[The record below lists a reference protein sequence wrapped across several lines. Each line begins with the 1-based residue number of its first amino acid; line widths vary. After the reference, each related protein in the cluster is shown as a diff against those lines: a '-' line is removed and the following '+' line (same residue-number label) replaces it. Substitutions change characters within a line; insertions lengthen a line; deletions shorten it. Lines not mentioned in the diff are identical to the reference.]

1 VPAAERHKTLRQA
14 GELLDWLTGTQISR
28 RDVIVLLG
36 GGVVIDMGGFV
47 ASAYMRGVQYLN
59 LPTSLIA
66 QVDAGIGGISAEGA
80 HVVGV
85 DADPAYGGVVADVT
99 DPDEIARAVLA
110 AGELDICVANA
121 GVSLME
127 PFLDGDMRSWERVLR
142 VNLLG
147 VMNTFQQAALAMPR
161 GGRLLATASVAGLR
175 GEPDASA
182 YCASKAGVLGLV
194 RALAVELAP
203 RGLTVNAVAPGQID
217 TRMNSTDLETV
228 SRREGR
234 PAAELLQAHLDRR
247 VPARRLGTPDEVAAL
262 FAFLASDAAFMT
274 GTVVTIDG
282 GELAG

>member
-1 VPAAERHKTLRQA
+1 MGSLEGRRALVTGAAT
-14 GELLDWLTGTQISR
+14 
-28 RDVIVLLG
+28 
-36 GGVVIDMGGFV
+36 
-47 ASAYMRGVQYLN
+47 
-59 LPTSLIA
+59 
-66 QVDAGIGGISAEGA
+66 GIGAATVGRFSAEGA

-85 DADPAYGGVVADVT
+85 DADPAYSGVVADVT
-99 DPDEIARAVLA
+99 DPDELARAVLG

-127 PFLDGDMRSWERVLR
+127 SFLGGDLRSWERVLR

-161 GGRLLATASVAGLR
+161 GGRLLATASIAGLR

-182 YCASKAGVLGLV
+182 YCASKAGVIGLV
-194 RALAVELAP
+194 RSLAVELAP
-203 RGLTVNAVAPGQID
+203 RGFTVNAVAPGQID
-217 TRMNSTDLETV
+217 TRMNSADLETV

-234 PAAELLQAHLDRR
+234 PAAELLETHLERR

-262 FAFLASDAAFMT
+262 FGFLASDEAAFIT
-274 GTVVTIDG
+274 GTVLAIDG

>member
-1 VPAAERHKTLRQA
+1 MGSLEGRRALVTGAAT
-14 GELLDWLTGTQISR
+14 
-28 RDVIVLLG
+28 
-36 GGVVIDMGGFV
+36 
-47 ASAYMRGVQYLN
+47 
-59 LPTSLIA
+59 
-66 QVDAGIGGISAEGA
+66 GIGAATVRRFSAEGA
-80 HVVGV
+80 QVVGV

-121 GVSLME
+121 GISLME
-127 PFLDGDMRSWERVLR
+127 PFLGGDMSSWERVLR

-175 GEPDASA
+175 GEPNASA

-203 RGLTVNAVAPGQID
+203 RGLRVNAVAPGQID
-217 TRMNSTDLETV
+217 TRMNSADLETA
-228 SRREGR
+228 SLREGR
-234 PAAELLQAHLDRR
+234 PAAELLQAHLDQR

-262 FAFLASDAAFMT
+262 FAFLASDAAFIT

>member
-1 VPAAERHKTLRQA
+1 MTGAAT
-14 GELLDWLTGTQISR
+14 
-28 RDVIVLLG
+28 
-36 GGVVIDMGGFV
+36 
-47 ASAYMRGVQYLN
+47 
-59 LPTSLIA
+59 
-66 QVDAGIGGISAEGA
+66 GIGAATVTRFRAEGA
-80 HVVGV
+80 HVIGV
-85 DADPAYGGVVADVT
+85 DADPAYRGLVADVT
-99 DPDEIARAVLA
+99 DPDELARAVLA

-121 GVSLME
+121 GISLME
-127 PFLDGDMRSWERVLR
+127 PFLDGDLRSWERVLR

-194 RALAVELAP
+194 RALAIELAP

-217 TRMNSTDLETV
+217 TRMNSTDLESA
-228 SRREGR
+228 SRRAGR
-234 PAAELLQAHLDRR
+234 PAAELLQAHLDQR

-262 FAFLASDAAFMT
+262 FAFLASDAAFIT